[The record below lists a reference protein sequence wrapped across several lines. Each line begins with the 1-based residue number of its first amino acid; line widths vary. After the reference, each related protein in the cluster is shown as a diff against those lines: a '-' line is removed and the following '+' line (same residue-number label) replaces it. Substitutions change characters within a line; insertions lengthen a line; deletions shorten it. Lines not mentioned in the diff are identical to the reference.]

1 MCDELLAWAATPFK
15 PLAGEVVFF
24 DLTAQIPHETIAFAA
39 GQCVGYHEN
48 FQAGNTGPGAYVC
61 QLLITAPAFT
71 LAAGGP
77 AAPLAAAVTGW
88 AGATGLPAPT
98 PGLTS
103 TTLPAADFAI
113 ELYAGGDNV
122 YSVRVGAQVM
132 RIETQGCTRLTEP
145 TTAELGERLGTFRLD
160 GEQKMIFEKAA
171 AGASAPAH

>member
-1 MCDELLAWAATPFK
+1 MKRSILFLLTPLLLAGCIEQSASYYIDGPNHSLTVRAEQEYFWSKDVVVKMVAAHLP
-15 PLAGEVVFF
+15 
-24 DLTAQIPHETIAFAA
+24 D
-39 GQCVGYHEN
+39 
-48 FQAGNTGPGAYVC
+48 C
-61 QLLITAPAFT
+61 QRQFPM
-71 LAAGGP
+71 
-77 AAPLAAAVTGW
+77 
-88 AGATGLPAPT
+88 
-98 PGLTS
+98 